1 MNIERR
7 ISECQSELASLK
19 QALYSSDPSDTER
32 RLRISEQIDEME
44 EIIKDLEEEKR
55 KSRND

>member
-7 ISECQSELASLK
+7 ISECQSELAALK
-19 QALYSSDPSDTER
+19 QALYSSDLSDTER

-44 EIIKDLEEEKR
+44 EIMIK
-55 KSRND
+55 